1 VAASVCSK
9 ARGWRAPLEEES
21 EEDDDVVAL
30 RDHLGALLA
39 EHQAKDEDG
48 RPVGHRRNGVD
59 EKGEGARQ
67 AEDEVDEAWLGLGLT
82 SGVGLGLGPVL
93 ELGSGLGVEEV
104 EDTVGEGE
112 GGLAADLLVDG
123 VAEVDDRAHGGAEN
137 GADDGKE
144 AVGDHSLADGV
155 CKIVSEYR

>member
-1 VAASVCSK
+1 MAASVCSK

-39 EHQAKDEDG
+39 EHQAEDEDS

-59 EKGEGARQ
+59 KKGEGARQ

-82 SGVGLGLGPVL
+82 SGVGLGLGLVL
-93 ELGSGLGVEEV
+93 ELGSGLGV
-104 EDTVGEGE
+104 
-112 GGLAADLLVDG
+112 
-123 VAEVDDRAHGGAEN
+123 
-137 GADDGKE
+137 
-144 AVGDHSLADGV
+144 
-155 CKIVSEYR
+155 